1 MPGFHRD
8 NHILLCDGHR
18 LEPIAAELGTPCYV
32 YSAPAIRARYRELD
46 AAFAGHPHA
55 IHYALKANS
64 TLAVVRLLRD
74 LGAHAD
80 ANSGGEIDV
89 ALRAGFAPDE
99 IVFTGVGKTHPEI
112 ERAVGLGLKAINAE
126 SFGEMDRID
135 QIARALGTRARVA
148 VRINPDIDAMSH
160 PGISTGRK
168 TNKFGVAIEDARA
181 MCREMATRGG
191 LQVVGLHVHVGS
203 QITKLEPLKRAAE
216 SLVQLA
222 AELEGDGVSI
232 EHLDVGGGLGISYDG
247 GDVPTAAEYAAAVMP
262 VIKASGRSLVLEPGR
277 VIVGPAGVLLTRVEY
292 LKHTAVQ
299 RRTGRP
305 YFIDKLPNNWLYVP
319 FIRLILPNAKII
331 DARRHPLSCCL
342 SNFRQHFARGQ
353 AFTYSL
359 TDLGNYYADYV
370 RMMAHVDAVLPG
382 AVHRVIYERMVEDTE
397 SEVRRLLD
405 YVGVEFEPA
414 CLEFWQT
421 ERAVRT
427 ASSEQVRKPIYKAA
441 TEEWKAYEPYLD
453 PLKEALG
460 PALENY
466 A

>member
-8 NHILLCDGHR
+8 NQNLLCDGQR

-32 YSAPAIRARYRELD
+32 YSAPAIRARYQALD
-46 AAFAGHPHA
+46 GAFAGQPHA

-64 TLAVVRLLRD
+64 TLAIVRLLRA

-89 ALRAGFAPDE
+89 ALRAGFAPGE
-99 IVFTGVGKTHPEI
+99 IVFTGVGKTHAEI

-247 GDVPTAAEYAAAVMP
+247 GDVPTAAEYAAAVLP

-277 VIVGPAGVLLTRVEY
+277 VIVGPAGVLLTRVVDM
-292 LKHTAVQ
+292 KPHSPGKSFV
-299 RRTGRP
+299 
-305 YFIDKLPNNWLYVP
+305 I
-319 FIRLILPNAKII
+319 
-331 DARRHPLSCCL
+331 
-342 SNFRQHFARGQ
+342 
-353 AFTYSL
+353 
-359 TDLGNYYADYV
+359 
-370 RMMAHVDAVLPG
+370 VDAGMTELLRPMLYGAYHAIEAVTPRAGTPIKADVVGPVCETTDTLGSDRELPPVEVGDLLAVRDTGAYG
-382 AVHRVIYERMVEDTE
+382 AVMGSNYNRRPFPPEVLVDDEGWRVIRRRQTIDDLLRTEVE
-397 SEVRRLLD
+397 
-405 YVGVEFEPA
+405 
-414 CLEFWQT
+414 
-421 ERAVRT
+421 
-427 ASSEQVRKPIYKAA
+427 
-441 TEEWKAYEPYLD
+441 
-453 PLKEALG
+453 
-460 PALENY
+460 
-466 A
+466 

>member
-8 NHILLCDGHR
+8 NQTLLCDGQP

-64 TLAVVRLLRD
+64 TLAIVRLLRG

-89 ALRAGFAPDE
+89 ALRAGFAAGE
-99 IVFTGVGKTHPEI
+99 IVFTGVGKTTGEI

-135 QIARALGTRARVA
+135 RIARALGTRARVA

-216 SLVQLA
+216 SLVRLA
-222 AELEGDGVSI
+222 AELEDDGVSI

-247 GDVPTAAEYAAAVMP
+247 GSVPTAAEYAAAVLP

-277 VIVGPAGVLLTRVEY
+277 VIVGPAGVLLTRVVDMKPHSAGKTFVIADAGMTELLRPMLY
-292 LKHTAVQ
+292 GAYHAIEAVTPRGGSPIKADVVGPVCETTDTLGSDRELPPLEVGDLLAVRDTGAYGAAMGSNYN
-299 RRTGRP
+299 RR
-305 YFIDKLPNNWLYVP
+305 P
-319 FIRLILPNAKII
+319 FP
-331 DARRHPLSCCL
+331 PE
-342 SNFRQHFARGQ
+342 
-353 AFTYSL
+353 
-359 TDLGNYYADYV
+359 
-370 RMMAHVDAVLPG
+370 VLVEPANEG
-382 AVHRVIYERMVEDTE
+382 GWRVIRRRQTIDDLLRTEVE
-397 SEVRRLLD
+397 
-405 YVGVEFEPA
+405 
-414 CLEFWQT
+414 
-421 ERAVRT
+421 
-427 ASSEQVRKPIYKAA
+427 
-441 TEEWKAYEPYLD
+441 
-453 PLKEALG
+453 
-460 PALENY
+460 
-466 A
+466 

>member
-1 MPGFHRD
+1 MHGFSRD
-8 NHILLCDGHR
+8 HQILTCDGR
-18 LEPIAAELGTPCYV
+18 ALEPIAAELGTPCYV

-64 TLAVVRLLRD
+64 TLAIIRLLRE

-89 ALRAGFAPDE
+89 ALRAGFAPGE
-99 IVFTGVGKTHPEI
+99 IVFTGVGKTAAEI
-112 ERAVGLGLKAINAE
+112 ERAVSLGLKAINAE

-135 QIARALGTRARVA
+135 QMARALGTRARVA
-148 VRINPDIDAMSH
+148 VRINPDIDALSH

-203 QITKLEPLKRAAE
+203 QITKLDPLRRAAA

-247 GDVPTAAEYAAAVMP
+247 GEVPTAAEYAAAVLP

-277 VIVGPAGVLLTRVEY
+277 VLVGPAGVLLTRVVD
-292 LKHTAVQ
+292 LKPHSPGKQFV
-299 RRTGRP
+299 
-305 YFIDKLPNNWLYVP
+305 I
-319 FIRLILPNAKII
+319 
-331 DARRHPLSCCL
+331 
-342 SNFRQHFARGQ
+342 
-353 AFTYSL
+353 
-359 TDLGNYYADYV
+359 
-370 RMMAHVDAVLPG
+370 VDAGMTELMRPMLYGAYHAIEAVTPRAGERIKADVVGPVCETTDTLGSDRELPPVEVGDLLAVRDTGAYG
-382 AVHRVIYERMVEDTE
+382 AVMGSNYNRRPFPPEVLVDEGDDGGWRVIRRRQTIDDLLRTEVE
-397 SEVRRLLD
+397 
-405 YVGVEFEPA
+405 
-414 CLEFWQT
+414 
-421 ERAVRT
+421 
-427 ASSEQVRKPIYKAA
+427 
-441 TEEWKAYEPYLD
+441 
-453 PLKEALG
+453 
-460 PALENY
+460 
-466 A
+466 